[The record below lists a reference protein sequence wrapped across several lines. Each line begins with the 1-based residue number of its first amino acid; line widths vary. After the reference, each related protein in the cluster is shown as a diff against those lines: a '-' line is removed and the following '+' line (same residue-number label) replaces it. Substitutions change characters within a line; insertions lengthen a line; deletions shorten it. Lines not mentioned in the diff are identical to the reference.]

1 MFQTKKYTKNEL
13 NKKLSSIQK
22 NDKHITEKYNII
34 LDEENC
40 DKVSN
45 IFYNICPNHID
56 NYYNNYY
63 ERIAIYNDIIIIV
76 FNGDD
81 YTKPSISYLYID
93 TDINKDDLVFIKN
106 KFIFLLFN
114 VN

>member
-1 MFQTKKYTKNEL
+1 MFEQ
-13 NKKLSSIQK
+13 LS
-22 NDKHITEKYNII
+22 YNII
-34 LDEENC
+34 ILLL
-40 DKVSN
+40 
-45 IFYNICPNHID
+45 I
-56 NYYNNYY
+56 
-63 ERIAIYNDIIIIV
+63 
-76 FNGDD
+76 FNGAD

>member
-1 MFQTKKYTKNEL
+1 MINILLK
-13 NKKLSSIQK
+13 
-22 NDKHITEKYNII
+22 NII

-56 NYYNNYY
+56 NNYY

-76 FNGDD
+76 FNGAD

-93 TDINKDDLVFIKN
+93 TDINKDDLVFIKGVFS
-106 KFIFLLFN
+106 FITSI
-114 VN
+114 

>member
-1 MFQTKKYTKNEL
+1 M
-13 NKKLSSIQK
+13 
-22 NDKHITEKYNII
+22 
-34 LDEENC
+34 DEENC

-56 NYYNNYY
+56 NNY
-63 ERIAIYNDIIIIV
+63 ERIAIYNNIIIIV
-76 FNGDD
+76 FNGAD

-93 TDINKDDLVFIKN
+93 ADINKDDLVFIKN

>member
-45 IFYNICPNHID
+45 IF
-56 NYYNNYY
+56 
-63 ERIAIYNDIIIIV
+63 
-76 FNGDD
+76 
-81 YTKPSISYLYID
+81 
-93 TDINKDDLVFIKN
+93 
-106 KFIFLLFN
+106 
-114 VN
+114 